1 MALSLSGTSRQ
12 CLSIVGGSLRLI
24 GAFVN
29 KYLFLITVSAFSVSA
44 QAQESTEEA
53 LAEIVAAQDE
63 APPVATAPVV
73 FADRV
78 VSPITVTANGLG
90 TDIRN
95 TGQAVSVISETE
107 IESVQGADP
116 TRVLRRVPGLS
127 LARNS
132 GVGGVTGV
140 NIRGANAEQ
149 VLVLVDGVRVSDPA
163 SPAGGFDFGNLLTG
177 TIDKFDILRGSNS
190 TIWGSDAV
198 GGVMDISTRT
208 ETGARGSLEY
218 GARDTLF
225 ASTSAGVDGD
235 GVYYGLTGSWFST
248 DGFSAAAD
256 GAEQDGFRQM
266 ALGMVTF
273 VDLTDSL
280 EAFAHANFSE
290 GDLEIDGFSSAPP
303 YGLVDTAD
311 TQKTTR
317 HWGDVGLA
325 YYGNDLTLRG
335 IYSLADTERT
345 NRNGEGQET
354 FASDGHSQRL
364 ALRGEYRLLGGL
376 VAAFGGDHEWSE
388 YRTSTDGTAEVE
400 TTGVYAQLG
409 WVMGKL
415 AAHAGGRV
423 DDHENFGTE
432 ATFGGDVSYRMSGDL
447 RLRASVGEGFKA
459 PTLYQLYSDYGNQD
473 LAPERS
479 TSVDLG
485 VEKGQREAGLFLAL
499 TGFRRDSEDLIGYVS
514 CFGAGAPAICTPG
527 QFGVY
532 QNVGRARA
540 QGLEAEAGI
549 DLVEGLRLAGVY
561 SFVDSEDRETGLD
574 LARRPRHFGTL
585 FADYRTGFGLDLGA
599 DLRISVPRYDDPANL
614 TRLDGYEVLDL
625 RAAIAVDD
633 KMEIFGRVENVFDA
647 EYQTVSGYGTA
658 GRGAFVGIRAKM

>member
-1 MALSLSGTSRQ
+1 
-12 CLSIVGGSLRLI
+12 VH
-24 GAFVN
+24 
-29 KYLFLITVSAFSVSA
+29 KYLFFISVSVFSVSA
-44 QAQESTEEA
+44 QAQDSTEDA

-63 APPVATAPVV
+63 VIDENDPLATAPGHHGYRPL
-73 FADRV
+73 ANA
-78 VSPITVTANGLG
+78 ITVTANGLG

-95 TGQAVSVISETE
+95 TGQAVSVIDSEE
-107 IESVQGADP
+107 IDRVQGADP

-127 LARNS
+127 LARNG
-132 GVGGVTGV
+132 GVGGVTAINV
-140 NIRGANAEQ
+140 RGANAEQ

-208 ETGARGSLEY
+208 ETGARGSVEY

-225 ASTSAGVDGD
+225 ASASAGVDD
-235 GVYYGLTGSWFST
+235 ARVYYGLTGSWFST

-256 GAEQDGFRQM
+256 GTENDGFRQL

-290 GDLEIDGFSSAPP
+290 GDLEIDGFASAPP
-303 YGLVDTAD
+303 YGLVDSAD

-335 IYSLADTERT
+335 SYSLADTERT
-345 NRNGEGQET
+345 NRNGEGLET

-376 VAAFGGDHEWSE
+376 VAAFGGEHEWSD
-388 YRTSTDGTAEVE
+388 YRTTSDGTAEVE
-400 TTGVYAQLG
+400 TTGAYAQLG
-409 WVMGKL
+409 WVMGPL
-415 AAHAGGRV
+415 AAHVGGRV
-423 DDHENFGTE
+423 DDHEDFGTE
-432 ATFGGDVSYRMSGDL
+432 ATFGGDVSYRIGSDL
-447 RLRASVGEGFKA
+447 RLRASLGEGYKA
-459 PTLYQLYSDYGNQD
+459 PTLFQLYSEYGNRA
-473 LAPERS
+473 LEPEQS
-479 TSVDLG
+479 TSFDLG
-485 VEKGQREAGLFLAL
+485 IEKGQRDVGLYLAL
-499 TGFRRDSEDLIGYVS
+499 TGFRRDSDNLIGYVS

-540 QGLEAEAGI
+540 QGLEAEAG
-549 DLVEGLRLAGVY
+549 VELLNGLRLSGVY

-585 FADYRTGFGLDLGA
+585 FADYRTSFGLDLGA
-599 DLRISVPRYDDPANL
+599 DLRISGSRFDDPANL

-625 RAAIAVDD
+625 RASIALGE
-633 KMEIFGRVENVFDA
+633 KLELFGRVENVFDA
-647 EYQTVSGYGTA
+647 DYQTVAGYGTA
-658 GRGAFVGIRAKM
+658 GRGAFIGVRAQM